1 MYKIYYNR
9 RAIGD
14 VLIIVFNQEKIADK
28 IVSFDDVT
36 ALYNNEKLIGIN
48 IFDFSRI
55 SRIFH
60 EGEICDPAPEF
71 IELINHI
78 LINANLSPLKED

>member
-48 IFDFSRI
+48 I
-55 SRIFH
+55 
-60 EGEICDPAPEF
+60 
-71 IELINHI
+71 
-78 LINANLSPLKED
+78 